1 MQLPPPIS
9 WAWEGWKMFSHA
21 FGRVMSFIILT
32 VLWIVG
38 FGTYGI
44 VLKVIGLFK
53 KEETKASYW
62 VDLEPMGEDSLK
74 HQF

>member
-1 MQLPPPIS
+1 MRLPPPLS
-9 WAWEGWKMFSHA
+9 WLWEGWKMFSHA

-32 VLWIVG
+32 ILWIVG

-44 VLKVIGLFK
+44 VMKVMRLFRS
-53 KEETKASYW
+53 EVATDSYW
-62 VDLEPMGEDSLK
+62 VDLEPMKEDSLV